1 MLLKTKKN
9 MNKKE
14 LQKKRNR
21 ITAQLSRDRKNIE
34 YSYLLNALVAL
45 KIQLATMDHQVAK
58 GGVFCQNCRSPLI
71 T

>member
-14 LQKKRNR
+14 LQKKSNR

-45 KIQLATMDHQVAK
+45 KI
-58 GGVFCQNCRSPLI
+58 
-71 T
+71 